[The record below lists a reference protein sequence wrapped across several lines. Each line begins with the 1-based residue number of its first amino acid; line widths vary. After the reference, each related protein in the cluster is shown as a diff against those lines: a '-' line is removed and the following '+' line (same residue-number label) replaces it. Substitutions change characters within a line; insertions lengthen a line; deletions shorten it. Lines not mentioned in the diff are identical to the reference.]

1 MIVAISS
8 PANAFTDEC
17 TQDPIYPVNPY
28 ENGYAASDCSLDG
41 NGSLALI
48 GEFGAPDLDPQSG
61 LTSVGAALI
70 FHHASGVWTEVQK
83 IQHALPAS
91 NDVFGASV
99 AVSGRFAIVS
109 APGRSS
115 GVGGIFFFERDVLEP
130 SSSQWSQFSEIGN
143 PSGEVDGFGGSTTQH
158 EAVAIDGSIAVV
170 SAHLADGG
178 TSVGSGRVYV
188 YVYDVIQSQ
197 WVYETTLKPPYPDD
211 TQECSFGYSVEID
224 GNRVIVGAP
233 FFAAGTSGQYTR
245 AGKAYVFTRTGPGAS
260 GWTLEGQL
268 VSDSSDPSY
277 EYLGWSVS
285 IDGNAA
291 LVGAKG
297 GTSSPAGFA
306 TVFAY
311 SVSTHQWSSYADLN
325 PSTTAI
331 GFGFSVALSSSMAVV
346 GAPFAGTDLSGR
358 AFVYRRS
365 SGAWNEVLIL
375 DSSSPSGPVDQL
387 GATLAL
393 RGSQA
398 IIGAL
403 GSSETSQMPKTG
415 SVVFF
420 GDLPDPDCQ

>member
-1 MIVAISS
+1 MLFRDAARQLHPLKESACLGQRTPHAAHRTLHYAVRSLVCLLIVAISS

-48 GEFGAPDLDPQSG
+48 GEFGAPHLSQPEV
-61 LTSVGAALI
+61 TNA
-70 FHHASGVWTEVQK
+70 GVAM
-83 IQHALPAS
+83 IYHY
-91 NDVFGASV
+91 
-99 AVSGRFAIVS
+99 VSGT
-109 APGRSS
+109 
-115 GVGGIFFFERDVLEP
+115 
-130 SSSQWSQFSEIGN
+130 WS
-143 PSGEVDGFGGSTTQH
+143 
-158 EAVAIDGSIAVV
+158 
-170 SAHLADGG
+170 
-178 TSVGSGRVYV
+178 
-188 YVYDVIQSQ
+188 
-197 WVYETTLKPPYPDD
+197 
-211 TQECSFGYSVEID
+211 
-224 GNRVIVGAP
+224 
-233 FFAAGTSGQYTR
+233 
-245 AGKAYVFTRTGPGAS
+245 KAYVFTRTGPGAS